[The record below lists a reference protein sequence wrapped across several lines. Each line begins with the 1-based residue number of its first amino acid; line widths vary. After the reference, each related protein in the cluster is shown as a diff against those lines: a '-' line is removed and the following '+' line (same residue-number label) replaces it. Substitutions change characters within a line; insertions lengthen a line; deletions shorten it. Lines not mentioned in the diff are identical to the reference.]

1 MDAIT
6 RQGLITGFSCLFA
19 TLIAIAA
26 NLDQPYWA
34 AITAYMVA
42 NVDPSALATKAVLR
56 VAGTVVG
63 CVLGYILALSVEGFP
78 VLQALL
84 LFVTAAVGTYWRFR
98 SRYSYAWI
106 LGAVSILML
115 IVTSITEPIELH
127 DFAWYRFYEI
137 LTGVVVAAMLSF
149 AFTPPAHLRLAPAAV
164 TVSHEVARHQAL
176 SAGVSIVLIAW
187 LWSVFDLPSMLQV
200 MITSLVVVSAD
211 IAGTRLRGLQR
222 IMGCILGGCLGLL
235 VIIIDASNFWWWAFA
250 LTAGIF
256 LAGRLHL
263 SPHPHAYVGTQAG
276 LAFLITLINGS
287 GPPDSIEA
295 PVNRITGIVIGVAIM
310 TVVSWVMAPRL
321 RPVPA

>member
-6 RQGLITGFSCLFA
+6 RQGLITGFACLFA

-63 CVLGYILALSVEGFP
+63 CVLGYAVGIMIEGFP
-78 VLQALL
+78 VLQALVM
-84 LFVTAAVGTYWRFR
+84 FVTAAVGTYWRFR

-115 IVTSITEPIELH
+115 IATSITEPTELH

-137 LTGVVVAAMLSF
+137 LTGVVVATLFSF
-149 AFTPPAHLRLAPAAV
+149 AFTLPAHLRLEPAAV

-187 LWSVFDLPSMLQV
+187 LWSVFNLPSLLQV

-235 VIIIDASNFWWWAFA
+235 VIIIDAANFWWWAFA
-250 LTAGIF
+250 LTAGVF

-276 LAFLITLINGS
+276 LAFLVTLINGS

-295 PVNRITGIVIGVAIM
+295 PINRLTGIVIGVAIM
-310 TVVSWVMAPRL
+310 TIVSWVMAPR
-321 RPVPA
+321 VQPAAA

>member
-1 MDAIT
+1 MDGIT
-6 RQGLITGFSCLFA
+6 RQGLITGFACLFA

-63 CVLGYILALSVEGFP
+63 CVLGYAVGIMIEGFP
-78 VLQALL
+78 VLQALVM
-84 LFVTAAVGTYWRFR
+84 FVTAAVGTYWRFR

-115 IVTSITEPIELH
+115 IATSITEPTELH

-137 LTGVVVAAMLSF
+137 LTGVVVATLFSF
-149 AFTPPAHLRLAPAAV
+149 AFTPPAHLRLAPAVV

-187 LWSVFDLPSMLQV
+187 LWSVFNLPSLLQV

-235 VIIIDASNFWWWAFA
+235 VIIIDAANFWWWAFA
-250 LTAGIF
+250 LTAGVF

-276 LAFLITLINGS
+276 LAFLVTLINGS

-295 PVNRITGIVIGVAIM
+295 PINRLTGIVIGVAIM
-310 TVVSWVMAPRL
+310 TIVSWVMAPR
-321 RPVPA
+321 VQPAAA